1 MEVQELLDRLP
12 RVSEEE
18 FRAIRDGVEVRSR
31 LKTEDLRLIRKALVR
46 YVEVGS
52 FREGVRCR
60 DLFNRMLRKVK
71 VTGD

>member
-1 MEVQELLDRLP
+1 MEVQELLNSLP

-18 FRAIRDGVEVRSR
+18 FPEIRDGVVVRPR

-60 DLFNRMLRKVK
+60 DLLKRMLRKVK
-71 VTGD
+71 